1 MKTPFIFLIVIFL
14 VLKSN
19 FLSAQMSR
27 EDSLFLRT
35 ELLKEVNLLR
45 KEKKIKPLLLQ
56 DTLRKAAQFHAD
68 YILKNKEI
76 THTQKDPKTKT
87 VQIRVAKFNG
97 SNLEYIGENCLL
109 SNTTQLPVSKEDL
122 SALAK
127 KLILQWRN
135 SPPHYE
141 NILEVEFTHG
151 DFGFSIDTATLEIYA
166 VQVFAK
172 KGIQVPNQFSTNAFG
187 LTKAP
192 VDCEKEYEEYSN
204 LVANLSSDVQVNGA
218 DLYMYY
224 TNMPQLKKIIAD
236 KNDGFAID
244 ILHKEQF
251 KCGIPNQLDMHPV
264 FDGVL
269 LPPVYRDELF
279 ANNEA
284 GNPNRLISK
293 LATIPEELWDKELS
307 FSLILINNGKAC
319 KYLIPLDVPQAD
331 YDLIPINAEVK
342 IPEKSELKN
351 KGIILSEEIQLNF
364 KTGEIEAINFPN
376 LSKKYSKIRS
386 VEVECYSS
394 VDGDKIKNEQ
404 LHANRAAYIKKK
416 ITKQLNFP
424 DSLIKVKAI
433 ENWPLMN
440 YQLTYFNRK
449 DLIGKNQDTIKKVID
464 RERKAGTFP
473 WDSLLLKQRL
483 SRIIIHYEFV
493 PTKTATNQLEEI
505 NLREGVLTKNSALVN
520 RALSLI
526 YSKNKN
532 TDIIFEPSI
541 IEYCQSEPKVFANY
555 LALLSKNYKKDYH
568 RTVKI
573 LFEMFRKKTAF
584 DELAKQNFAH
594 VYTLISHEFLAD
606 WDVDK
611 ERMSNI
617 IHPSKIETI
626 LPKEASVE
634 LTLNI
639 HMTFIRYYSQVNDY
653 PKIKTSYNYIIS
665 YFKTKS
671 SSEKQTLKLAKFCNK
686 WSVYPD
692 AIDLLYP
699 YFKNKQLSTDGL
711 FTLLMT
717 YNLYEYKLTEEEY
730 MQLNKECI
738 YVDSQRWLQY
748 MNDFFQLKRD
758 PKLKAL
764 YCDTSLKYG

>member
-14 VLKSN
+14 ILKSN
-19 FLSAQMSR
+19 YSFSQLSQ

-45 KEKKIKPLLLQ
+45 KEKKIKPLQLQ
-56 DTLRKAAQFHAD
+56 DTLRKAAQFHAT

-76 THTQKDPKTKT
+76 THVQKDPKTKT
-87 VQIRVAKFNG
+87 PANRVALFNG
-97 SNLEYIGENCLL
+97 TNLEYIGENCLQ
-109 SNTTQLPVSKEDL
+109 SNITGFPVARDYLTT
-122 SALAK
+122 LAK
-127 KLILQWRN
+127 QLILQWRN

-141 NILEVEFTHG
+141 NILEVEFTHC

-172 KGIQVPNQFSTNAFG
+172 KGILVPNQFSDNAFG
-187 LTKAP
+187 ITKAP
-192 VDCEKEYEEYSN
+192 VDCEKEYGEYSN
-204 LVANLSSDVQVNGA
+204 WITNLSNDVQFNGA

-224 TNMPQLKKIIAD
+224 TNMPFLKKTIAD

-244 ILHKEQF
+244 ILVKDQF

-269 LPPVYRDELF
+269 LPPVYRDSLF
-279 ANNEA
+279 GNNEA
-284 GNPNRLISK
+284 GNPNRLITK
-293 LATIPEELWDKELS
+293 LGTIPEELWDKEIS
-307 FSLILINNGKAC
+307 VSLILINNGKAC
-319 KYLIPLDVPQAD
+319 KYLIPLDVPKAD
-331 YDLIPINAEVK
+331 YELIPITAEVK
-342 IPEKSELKN
+342 IPEKPELKN

-364 KTGEIEAINFPN
+364 KTGETEAINFPT

-386 VEVECYSS
+386 IEVECYSS

-404 LHANRAAYIKKK
+404 LHADRAAYIKKK

-440 YQLTYFNRK
+440 YHLTYFNRK
-449 DLIGKNQDTIKKVID
+449 DLIGKNLDTIKKVID

-493 PTKTATNQLEEI
+493 PTKTATTQLEEI
-505 NLREGVLTKNSALVN
+505 NLREGILTKNSALVN
-520 RALSLI
+520 RALGLI

-532 TDIIFEPSI
+532 TDIIFEPSV
-541 IEYCQSEPKVFANY
+541 IEYCQSDPRVFGNY

-573 LFEMFRKKTAF
+573 LFEIFRKKTAF

-594 VYTLISHEFLAD
+594 VYTLISHEFLED

-653 PKIKTSYNYIIS
+653 PKINKSYNYIIS

-671 SSEKQTLKLAKFCNK
+671 TTEKQTVKLAKFCNK
-686 WSVYPD
+686 WSVYSD

-699 YFKNKQLSTDGL
+699 FFKKKQLSTDGL

-717 YNLYEYKLTEEEY
+717 YNLYEHKLTEEEY

-738 YVDSQRWLQY
+738 YVDSKRWLQY
-748 MNDFFQLKRD
+748 MNDYFQLQRD

-764 YCDTSLKYG
+764 YCETSLKYG